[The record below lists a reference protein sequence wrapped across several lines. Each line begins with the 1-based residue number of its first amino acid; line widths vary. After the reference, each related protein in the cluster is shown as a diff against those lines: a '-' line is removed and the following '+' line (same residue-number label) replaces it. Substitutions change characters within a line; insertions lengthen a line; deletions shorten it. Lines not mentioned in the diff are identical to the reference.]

1 MRNAL
6 KLTRLLPALLALLM
20 LAATS
25 RAQAPASA
33 PSDQK
38 PGSLLFYNIYASE
51 IGNPTANTR
60 LNITNTSPTR
70 DVAVHLF
77 FVDGSNCALA
87 DTFVCLTR
95 NQTFSFLAS
104 DYDPGI
110 TGYLF
115 ALAVDSQ
122 GLPLDHDFLI
132 GDLYVK
138 MNHAGRSYQANLG
151 AEAFEAHFPGGDGA
165 SGLPH
170 PNDPSAACLSYGDT
184 GGAANRYDM
193 VPTALAIDH
202 IPTPNLNNNT
212 LLILNSTQG
221 TGVRANSVLGIQGT
235 LYDDVERPYS
245 WMASGNLGCQFIRP
259 LSNNFPFTTPR
270 FTTVLRDITGWLK
283 LWPLTPT
290 SGTNVGLLGAVLN
303 SNTSAG
309 VDRGAFTGGHN
320 LHKLA
325 VGARPGFCVPVYP
338 PPCGFGR

>member
-6 KLTRLLPALLALLM
+6 KLTRLLPALLALL
-20 LAATS
+20 LLTAAPQ
-25 RAQAPASA
+25 AQAPAAA

-38 PGSLLFYNIYASE
+38 PGSLLFYNVYASE

-77 FVDGSNCALA
+77 FVDGGSGALA

-115 ALAVDSQ
+115 ALAVDAQ

-138 MNHAGRSYQANLG
+138 MNHAGKSYQANLG

-165 SGLPH
+165 SGFAQ
-170 PNDPSAACLSYGDT
+170 PNDPSVACLSYGEFA
-184 GGAANRYDM
+184 GAANRYDP
-193 VPTALAIDH
+193 VPTALTIDH
-202 IPTPNLNNNT
+202 IPTPNLNNST

-221 TGVRANSVLGIQGT
+221 TTTRANNILGIQGT

-245 WMASGNLGCQFIRP
+245 WTVTGSLGGQFIRP

-270 FTTVLRDITGWLK
+270 FTTVLKDITGWLK
-283 LWPLTPT
+283 LWPLAQT
-290 SGTNVGLLGAVLN
+290 GGANVGLLGAVLN
-303 SNTSAG
+303 SNTSTSI
-309 VDRGAFTGGHN
+309 DRGAFSGGHN
-320 LHKLA
+320 LHKA
-325 VGARPGFCVPVYP
+325 TVGARPGFCVPVYP

>member
-1 MRNAL
+1 MRNTL
-6 KLTRLLPALLALLM
+6 KLTRLLPALLALLL
-20 LAATS
+20 LAA
-25 RAQAPASA
+25 RPAAQAPVSA

-38 PGSLLFYNIYASE
+38 AGSLLFYNVYSSE

-60 LNITNTSPTR
+60 INITNTSTAR

-77 FVDGSNCALA
+77 FVDGGSCAPA
-87 DTFVCLTR
+87 DTFICLTR

-165 SGLPH
+165 SGSPY
-170 PNDPSAACLSYGDT
+170 PNDPSVACLSYGEA
-184 GGAANRYDM
+184 GAAANRYDL
-193 VPTALAIDH
+193 VPTALVIDH
-202 IPTPNLNNNT
+202 IPAPNLNNNT

-221 TGVRANSVLGIQGT
+221 TGVRTGNLPGLQGT

-245 WMASGNLGCQFIRP
+245 WMVSGGLGCQLIRP

-270 FTTVLRDITGWLK
+270 FTTVLKDVTGWLK
-283 LWPLTPT
+283 LWPLAPPG
-290 SGTNVGLLGAVLN
+290 GTTAGLLGAVLN

-309 VDRGAFTGGHN
+309 VDRGAFSGGHN
-320 LHKLA
+320 LHKAL

-338 PPCGFGR
+338 PPCGSGR